1 MTLFSTID
9 KVSCGNH
16 RAKSCAGCP
25 QGNGATWCS
34 GDCQW
39 VGMKCIY
46 KESDRDDHLDR
57 YIYFNPGKAGWRIG
71 DSKSQNLSGEN
82 EGRFWYQSHI
92 QTAEFWLEKNNTWIA
107 SPGPGSEVK
116 VECFED

>member
-1 MTLFSTID
+1 MTLFSPID

-25 QGNGATWCS
+25 QGKGATWCS

-39 VGMKCIY
+39 VGMKCIF
-46 KESDRDDHLDR
+46 KESERDDHLDR

-92 QTAEFWLEKNNTWIA
+92 QTAEFWLEKNNTWTA
-107 SPGPGSEVK
+107 SSGSEVK
-116 VECFED
+116 VECFEN